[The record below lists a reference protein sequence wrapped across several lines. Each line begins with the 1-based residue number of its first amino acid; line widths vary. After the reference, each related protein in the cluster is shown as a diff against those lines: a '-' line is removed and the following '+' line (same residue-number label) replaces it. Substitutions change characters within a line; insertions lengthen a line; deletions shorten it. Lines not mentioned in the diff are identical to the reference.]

1 MADKKLTY
9 KGKPMARC
17 GDTIYYGNTE
27 EKYIVKIQINTTKDV
42 GGIKVADKVTVELLL
57 SDRDAKDRV
66 QKKSEKTGL
75 YAALDIGSIW
85 LERALKG

>member
-17 GDTIYYGNTE
+17 GDTIYYGNAE

-57 SDRDAKDRV
+57 SDREAKDRV

>member
-1 MADKKLTY
+1 
-9 KGKPMARC
+9 MARC

-27 EKYIVKIQINTTKDV
+27 EKYIVKIQVNTTKDV
-42 GGIKVADKVTVELLL
+42 DGIKVADKVTVELLL
-57 SDRDAKDRV
+57 SDREAKDRV

>member
-1 MADKKLTY
+1 MADKQLTY
-9 KGKPMARC
+9 KGRPMARC

-27 EKYIVKIQINTTKDV
+27 EKYIVKIQVNTTKDV

-57 SDRDAKDRV
+57 SDREAKDRV

>member
-17 GDTIYYGNTE
+17 GDTIYYGNAE
-27 EKYIVKIQINTTKDV
+27 EKYIIKMQINTTKDV

-57 SDRDAKDRV
+57 SDPKAKDRV
-66 QKKSEKTGL
+66 QKKSEKIGL

>member
-1 MADKKLTY
+1 MAGKILSY
-9 KGKPMARC
+9 KGKPLARC
-17 GDTIYYGNTE
+17 GDVIYYGNTE
-27 EKYIVKIQINTTKDV
+27 EKYIVEIKINSKKDV
-42 GGIKVADKVTVELLL
+42 GGIQVADKVTVQLLL

-75 YAALDIGSIW
+75 YAAMDIGSIW